1 MEKNKKIRMTE
12 NLDHRKYK
20 LIKEIM
26 SIEDEA
32 QLSKLEVQMDEIQGK
47 SSLWQKVIAPTKDSI
62 SLKEMIKEQN
72 YKPISKE
79 EFFQMAEE
87 LEIEESLED
96 LLAQLD

>member
-1 MEKNKKIRMTE
+1 MTE

-32 QLSKLEVQMDEIQGK
+32 QLSKLEDQIDEIHGK
-47 SSLWQKVIAPTKDSI
+47 TSLWQKVIAPIRDHISI
-62 SLKEMIKEQN
+62 DEMIEEQN
-72 YKPISKE
+72 YMPVSKE
-79 EFFQMAEE
+79 EFFKMAQKI
-87 LEIEESLED
+87 EIEESLED